1 MFARQV
7 TMQLK
12 ANSLTEF
19 NRLLEKEIIPLLQ
32 RQKGFR
38 DELVLIAP
46 GGTEVTGISIWE
58 QKENADAYNRETF
71 PEVQKQL
78 ARVTEGTPRV
88 KTCEI
93 TFSTIHQLAARA
105 RA

>member
-1 MFARQV
+1 MFARHV

-12 ANSLTEF
+12 SNSLSEF
-19 NRLLEKEIIPLLQ
+19 NRILEKEVIPLLQ

-46 GGTEVTGISIWE
+46 GGNEVTGISIWE
-58 QKENADAYNRETF
+58 QKDNADSYNRETF
-71 PEVQKQL
+71 PEIQKHL
-78 ARVTEGTPRV
+78 AKVTEGNPHV
-88 KTCEI
+88 KTCEVS
-93 TFSTIHQLAARA
+93 FSTIHQLAARA